1 MGTVGTSH
9 HDVKGEMQ
17 ITKFM
22 SMRVPMH
29 DTGAEL
35 LVERGSVCNERG
47 QIFAPAK
54 SAFPP
59 SVAVSEGATSG
70 SFC

>member
-35 LVERGSVCNERG
+35 LV
-47 QIFAPAK
+47 
-54 SAFPP
+54 
-59 SVAVSEGATSG
+59 VARKRL
-70 SFC
+70 

>member
-22 SMRVPMH
+22 SMNVPMR
-29 DTGAEL
+29 DSGAEL
-35 LVERGSVCNERG
+35 FV
-47 QIFAPAK
+47 
-54 SAFPP
+54 
-59 SVAVSEGATSG
+59 VARKRL
-70 SFC
+70 

>member
-17 ITKFM
+17 MTKFI
-22 SMRVPMH
+22 SIRVPKR

-35 LVERGSVCNERG
+35 LVVVM
-47 QIFAPAK
+47 K
-54 SAFPP
+54 HL
-59 SVAVSEGATSG
+59 
-70 SFC
+70 

>member
-1 MGTVGTSH
+1 MGTAGTSH
-9 HDVKGEMQ
+9 HDVKGEIQ

-35 LVERGSVCNERG
+35 LVVVLKGL
-47 QIFAPAK
+47 
-54 SAFPP
+54 
-59 SVAVSEGATSG
+59 
-70 SFC
+70 

>member
-17 ITKFM
+17 ITKLI
-22 SMRVPMH
+22 SMRVPMR

-35 LVERGSVCNERG
+35 LVVVMKRM
-47 QIFAPAK
+47 
-54 SAFPP
+54 
-59 SVAVSEGATSG
+59 
-70 SFC
+70 

>member
-9 HDVKGEMQ
+9 HDVKREMQ

-22 SMRVPMH
+22 SMRVSMH

-35 LVERGSVCNERG
+35 PV
-47 QIFAPAK
+47 
-54 SAFPP
+54 
-59 SVAVSEGATSG
+59 VARKRL
-70 SFC
+70 